1 VRQLIPLLLASFAAP
16 VAGQQTSGTP
26 ATSAPTE
33 LPTTVI
39 SAKKEPSLKATTAQV
54 GSLGDAPL
62 LDTPAS
68 VTVFTREL
76 IEAQRAAILTDVV
89 RNDPS
94 VGESYAPAGYYDS
107 INIRGFELD
116 PFNSYRINGMRITHD
131 APVALENKERIEILK
146 GLGAVESGF
155 SRPGGVVNYVTKRPT
170 ATPYAAI
177 ALDYDR
183 YHAAR
188 EHLDVSA
195 PLDAAGN
202 VGLRINLANEQLYSY
217 ARGADGKR
225 HFGSAA
231 LDWRI
236 ARGVKLELDAE
247 YQERSQIT
255 VPGFNLLDWTTV
267 PQNVD
272 PRVLMNDQP
281 WTQPFF
287 TRTRNLQARLV
298 LDLPRAWTATLTAHS
313 MRRKADDYAAF
324 PFGFYSNYDYDLY
337 DYRSLD
343 ETRSPRTFEGL
354 LRGAIDTGFV
364 RHDLALGA
372 SHYRNTIHNPD
383 YAYNF
388 SGVGNY
394 FNPVALPEAPEPL
407 TPAVSYRQKEMAVY
421 AQDTL
426 SFGPTWKLIVAG
438 RQTRI
443 ERVASGA
450 VEFAWEKNV
459 FSPNV
464 AVVFKP
470 RPDLSTYVSY
480 AKGLEQGDPAP
491 FGTTN
496 QSQVLDPLDSR
507 QVEAGIKWDVNAGLG
522 VQAAAFRIEKPL
534 EYVDASNT
542 WVQNGTQR
550 HSGLELSIAGRVTS
564 NLSLFGGLTLLDP
577 EQQST
582 GDPSRDGRQKSNVP
596 KRRASIFAEYAVPS
610 VAGLVVTGRWQHVA
624 RRPVTDDNSVW
635 VDGYDLFGLGA
646 RYTANVHGH
655 PTTFGINVDNLF
667 DKNYWKD
674 VGLGY
679 LHLGAPRTWN
689 VYVQSRWN

>member
-1 VRQLIPLLLASFAAP
+1 MKAS
-16 VAGQQTSGTP
+16 
-26 ATSAPTE
+26 
-33 LPTTVI
+33 
-39 SAKKEPSLKATTAQV
+39 TAQV
-54 GSLGDAPL
+54 GSLGETPL

-76 IEAQRAAILTDVV
+76 MDAQRATLLTDVV
-89 RNDPS
+89 LNDPS
-94 VGESYAPAGYYDS
+94 VAQSYAPAGYYDS

-116 PFNSYRINGMRITHD
+116 PWNSYRINGMRISHD

-170 ATPYAAI
+170 PTPFVAL

-188 EHLDVSA
+188 EHLDLGG
-195 PLDAAGN
+195 PLDTAGN
-202 VGLRINLANEQLYSY
+202 IGLRINLANEQLYSY

-236 ARGVKLELDAE
+236 APGVKLELDGE
-247 YQERSQIT
+247 FQERSQIT
-255 VPGFNLLDWTTV
+255 VPAFNLLDGTTV

-287 TRTRNLQARLV
+287 TRTQNLQARLI
-298 LDLPRAWTATLTAHS
+298 LDLPRDWTATLTAHS
-313 MRRKADDYAAF
+313 MRRKADDYVAF
-324 PFGFYSNYDYDLY
+324 PFGFYGNYDFDLY

-343 ETRSPRTFEGL
+343 ETRNPRTIEAL
-354 LRGAIDTGFV
+354 VRGVVTTGFM
-364 RHDLALGA
+364 RHDLAFGA
-372 SHYRNTIHNPD
+372 SQYRNTIHNPD
-383 YAYNF
+383 YVFNF
-388 SGVGNY
+388 SGVSNY
-394 FNPVALPEAPEPL
+394 FNPVVLPEAPEPL
-407 TPAVSYRQKEMAVY
+407 TPAVSYRQKETAVY

-426 SFGPTWKLIVAG
+426 SFGPMWKLVLGG
-438 RQTRI
+438 RQTQI
-443 ERVASGA
+443 ERVATGA
-450 VEFAWEKNV
+450 VEFEWKKSV
-459 FSPNV
+459 FTPNV

-470 RPDLSTYVSY
+470 RPELSTYVSY

-491 FGTTN
+491 LGTTN
-496 QSQVLDPLDSR
+496 QNQVLDPLDSR
-507 QVEAGIKWDVNAGLG
+507 QVEAGVKWDVSPALS
-522 VQAAAFRIEKPL
+522 VQTALFRIEKPL
-534 EYVDASNT
+534 EFVDASDT
-542 WVQNGTQR
+542 WVQSGTQR
-550 HSGLELSIAGRVTS
+550 HTGLEFSVAGRVTP
-564 NLSLFGGLTLLDP
+564 NLTLFGGLTLLDP

-582 GDPSRDGRQKSNVP
+582 GDPARDGKQKSNVAR
-596 KRRASIFAEYAVPS
+596 RRASLFAEYAVP
-610 VAGLVVTGRWQHVA
+610 ALPRLVVDGRWQHVA
-624 RRPVTDDNSVW
+624 RRPVTDDNTVW
-635 VDGYDLFGLGA
+635 VDGYDIFGAGV
-646 RYTANVHGH
+646 RYTTTLQRL
-655 PTTFGINVDNLF
+655 PTTFGITVDNLF

-689 VYVQSRWN
+689 FYVQTRWQ

>member
-1 VRQLIPLLLASFAAP
+1 VRQLFPVLLFPLATPLWAQQVPSSTTAAP
-16 VAGQQTSGTP
+16 S
-26 ATSAPTE
+26 E
-33 LPTTVI
+33 LPTTIV
-39 SAKKEPSLKATTAQV
+39 SAKKEPGLKASTAQV
-54 GSLGDAPL
+54 GSLGEAPL

-76 IEAQRAAILTDVV
+76 IEAQRATTLKDVV
-89 RNDPS
+89 LNDPS
-94 VGESYAPAGYYDS
+94 VAESYAPAGYYDS
-107 INIRGFELD
+107 VNIRGFELD
-116 PFNSYRINGMRITHD
+116 VWNSYRINGMRISHD

-155 SRPGGVVNYVTKRPT
+155 SRPGGVINYVTKRPT
-170 ATPYAAI
+170 ATPFVTL

-188 EHLDVSA
+188 EHIDFGS

-202 VGLRINLANEQLYSY
+202 VAVRINLANEQLYSY

-247 YQERSQIT
+247 FQERSQIT
-255 VPGFNLLDWTTV
+255 VPGFNLLDGTTV

-281 WTQPFF
+281 WRQPFF
-287 TRTRNLQARLV
+287 TRTQNLQARLIV
-298 LDLPRAWTATLTAHS
+298 DLPREWTATLTAHS
-313 MRRKADDYAAF
+313 MRRKADDYASF
-324 PFGFYSNYDYDLY
+324 PYGFHANYDYDMY

-343 ETRSPRTFEGL
+343 ETRSPRTLEALF
-354 LRGAIDTGFV
+354 RGAVQTGFV

-372 SHYRNTIHNPD
+372 SQFRTTVHNPD
-383 YAYNF
+383 YVFNF
-388 SGVGNY
+388 SGVSNY
-394 FNPVALPEAPEPL
+394 FDPVPLPEATDPL
-407 TPAVSYRQKEMAVY
+407 TPAVSYRQKETAAY
-421 AQDTL
+421 GQDTL
-426 SFGPTWKLIVAG
+426 SFGSQWKLILGA

-443 ERVASGA
+443 ERQATGA
-450 VEFAWEKNV
+450 VEFDWKKDV
-459 FSPNV
+459 FTPNV

-470 RPDLSTYVSY
+470 GPNVSTYVSY

-507 QVEAGIKWDVNAGLG
+507 QVEAGVKWDVVPELN

-534 EYVDASNT
+534 EFVDATNT
-542 WVQNGTQR
+542 WVQSGTQR
-550 HSGLELSIAGRVTS
+550 HTGVELSVAGRVTP
-564 NLSLFGGLTLLDP
+564 NLTVFGGITLLDP
-577 EQQST
+577 VQQST
-582 GDPSRDGRQKSNVP
+582 GDPSRDGRQKSNVA
-596 KRRASIFAEYAVPS
+596 KRRASLFAEYTVPG
-610 VAGLVVTGRWQHVA
+610 VAGLVLNGRWQYVG

-635 VDGYDLFGLGA
+635 VDGYDVFGIGA
-646 RYTANVHGH
+646 RYTMTVRRL
-655 PTTFGINVDNLF
+655 PTTFGVTVDNVF

-689 VYVQSRWN
+689 LFVQTRWE